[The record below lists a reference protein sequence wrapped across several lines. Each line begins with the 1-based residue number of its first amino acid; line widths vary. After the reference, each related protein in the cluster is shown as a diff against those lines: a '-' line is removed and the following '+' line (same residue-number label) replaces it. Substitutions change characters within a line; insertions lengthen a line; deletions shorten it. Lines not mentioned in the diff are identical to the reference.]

1 MKIKMNNKNLNMLIR
16 SYVSSE
22 KLTVSFYCI
31 FTTLAT
37 ILVLISVGIISPL
50 KYNIDNKINN
60 HILNREITA
69 QFGKNM
75 SDDEINDV
83 IINVKNTEH
92 VVDMYQ
98 VPAPLAVSEES
109 GVLFSEYNLSYI
121 HRGFTPTITN
131 GKIFDESETQ
141 VAVVPET
148 ISDFNESEHKIV
160 EINGGDLIG
169 KTLVFRDE
177 CNNEHRAKIVGT
189 YDTSDPIFTGKEIL
203 IPRQDLLDYN
213 EAVLNSPQQGYVSIS
228 SDKSYKILID
238 DAKNTD
244 SALSEVSDYCVAYK
258 ESLSFDADSF
268 NVALYILIASL
279 ISFLALVVIGFF
291 LFLKNNVD
299 GRTEELALY
308 RSLGYKSRHI
318 FYILFSEHL
327 LFGSLSIILGTAASV
342 LICVFAVNPFLDSL
356 VGNTI
361 MAMNVNITIAEV
373 FVIFLFFS
381 VVLFV
386 VCRKAVKRSEKIDLT
401 VLLREK

>member
-1 MKIKMNNKNLNMLIR
+1 MKSKINNKNLNMLIR

-31 FTTLAT
+31 FTTIAT

-60 HILNREITA
+60 HILNRELTA

-75 SDDEINDV
+75 SDDDINDV

-160 EINGGDLIG
+160 EIDGGDLIG

-213 EAVLNSPQQGYVSIS
+213 EAVLNSSQGYASIS

-244 SALSEVSDYCVAYK
+244 NALSKVSDYCVAYK

-279 ISFLALVVIGFF
+279 ISFFALVVIGFF

-299 GRTEELALY
+299 SRTEELALY

-327 LFGSLSIILGTAASV
+327 LFGSLSIILGTASSA
-342 LICVFAVNPFLDSL
+342 LICIFAVNPFLDSL

-361 MAMNVNITIAEV
+361 MAMNVNITIAEIL
-373 FVIFLFFS
+373 VIFLFFS
-381 VVLFV
+381 AVLFV
-386 VCRKAVKRSEKIDLT
+386 VCRRAVKRSEKIDLT

>member
-1 MKIKMNNKNLNMLIR
+1 MKSKIINNKNLNMLIR

-60 HILNREITA
+60 HILNRELTA

-75 SDDEINDV
+75 SDDDINDV

-160 EINGGDLIG
+160 EIDGGDLIG

-213 EAVLNSPQQGYVSIS
+213 EAVLNSSQGYASIS

-244 SALSEVSDYCVAYK
+244 NALSKVSDYCVAYK

-279 ISFLALVVIGFF
+279 ISFFALVVIGFF

-299 GRTEELALY
+299 SRTEELALY

-327 LFGSLSIILGTAASV
+327 LFGSLSIILGTAASA
-342 LICVFAVNPFLDSL
+342 LICIFAVNPFLDSL

-361 MAMNVNITIAEV
+361 MAMNVNITIAEIL
-373 FVIFLFFS
+373 VIFLFFS
-381 VVLFV
+381 AVLFV

>member
-1 MKIKMNNKNLNMLIR
+1 MKSKINNKNLNMLIR

-22 KLTVSFYCI
+22 KLTESFYCI
-31 FTTLAT
+31 FTTIAT

-60 HILNREITA
+60 HILNRELTA

-75 SDDEINDV
+75 SDDDINDV

-160 EINGGDLIG
+160 EIDGGDLIG

-213 EAVLNSPQQGYVSIS
+213 EAVLNSSQGYASIS

-244 SALSEVSDYCVAYK
+244 NALSKVSDYCVAYK

-279 ISFLALVVIGFF
+279 ISFFALVVIGFF

-299 GRTEELALY
+299 SRTEELALY

-327 LFGSLSIILGTAASV
+327 LFGSLSIILGTA
-342 LICVFAVNPFLDSL
+342 
-356 VGNTI
+356 
-361 MAMNVNITIAEV
+361 
-373 FVIFLFFS
+373 
-381 VVLFV
+381 
-386 VCRKAVKRSEKIDLT
+386 
-401 VLLREK
+401 